1 MTVSEFLVL
10 PGLPGLRLLAGAGGA
25 DRKIA
30 AVTAVDTP
38 DGAQRLKGG
47 ELVLTTGYMLGQQAI
62 TLPDFLRALQKAG
75 AAGLG
80 ILEKRYLRSIP
91 ADVRA
96 LADELNLP
104 LVSVPEQYDYPQLA
118 APVLAGQPGPAEAIH
133 RQFMALAINDSSVPQ
148 ILETLSAF
156 VGVPC
161 AFWNT
166 YF

>member
-80 ILEKRYLRSIP
+80 ILKNAIC
-91 ADVRA
+91 
-96 LADELNLP
+96 
-104 LVSVPEQYDYPQLA
+104 A
-118 APVLAGQPGPAEAIH
+118 ASRRTCGRWRMNWIC
-133 RQFMALAINDSSVPQ
+133 R
-148 ILETLSAF
+148 
-156 VGVPC
+156 
-161 AFWNT
+161 W
-166 YF
+166 

>member
-96 LADELNLP
+96 LADELDLP

-118 APVLAGQPGPAEAIH
+118 APVLAGQPGRGHPSPIYGPGH
-133 RQFMALAINDSSVPQ
+133 QRQQRAADSRNPQRLCGGALRL
-148 ILETLSAF
+148 LEHLF
-156 VGVPC
+156 
-161 AFWNT
+161 
-166 YF
+166 

>member
-75 AAGLG
+75 AVGLG

-96 LADELNLP
+96 LADELDLP
-104 LVSVPEQYDYPQLA
+104 LLRLPPF
-118 APVLAGQPGPAEAIH
+118 G
-133 RQFMALAINDSSVPQ
+133 
-148 ILETLSAF
+148 T
-156 VGVPC
+156 
-161 AFWNT
+161 
-166 YF
+166 